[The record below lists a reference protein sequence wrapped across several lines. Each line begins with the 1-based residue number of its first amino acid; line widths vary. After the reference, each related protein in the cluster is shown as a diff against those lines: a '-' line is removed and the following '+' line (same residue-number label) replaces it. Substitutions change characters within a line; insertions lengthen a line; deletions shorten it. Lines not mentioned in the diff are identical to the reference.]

1 MIQPSLPSSC
11 ALPAAAARAVLATL
25 ASFAA
30 VAGMALVAAPVAQ
43 AADWLQ
49 FNHDSR
55 HSGANLE
62 ESSIHARNVGALAV
76 RYQVALPGVADAP
89 PVFLEGVTTPGGTR
103 DLVFLATRR
112 GVLLAVDAATGATV
126 WSRRAARRPGTTSAS
141 PAVDPSR
148 QFVYSYGLDGR
159 VHKFAV
165 GDGSEV
171 TAGGWPE
178 VATLKPDVEQ
188 GSSALSIATAAGGA
202 SYLYVASS
210 GYPSCTSSAS
220 TT

>member
-62 ESSIHARNVGALAV
+62 ESTIPGSAPSTGRARS
-76 RYQVALPGVADAP
+76 
-89 PVFLEGVTTPGGTR
+89 
-103 DLVFLATRR
+103 
-112 GVLLAVDAATGATV
+112 
-126 WSRRAARRPGTTSAS
+126 WSM
-141 PAVDPSR
+141 
-148 QFVYSYGLDGR
+148 
-159 VHKFAV
+159 
-165 GDGSEV
+165 
-171 TAGGWPE
+171 
-178 VATLKPDVEQ
+178 
-188 GSSALSIATAAGGA
+188 GA
-202 SYLYVASS
+202 S
-210 GYPSCTSSAS
+210 T
-220 TT
+220 